1 MNHCARYRSI
11 FSPATEE
18 ERQANFE
25 SYWEFTTRHTGD
37 LIEEKKDLTKKR
49 DRLRSFQE
57 NPIRSRKPLQDPERF
72 YQNYKQLVDDPE
84 TLDRKTLLL
93 TCIYKFARHEW
104 AGISAAWDVVRS
116 MAKARNLKDRISRIH
131 LAEEFCH
138 TRLFNEMLRTFHL
151 AGSSGTHPDCFNAAS
166 INSSPYFPAS

>member
-1 MNHCARYRSI
+1 M
-11 FSPATEE
+11 
-18 ERQANFE
+18 
-25 SYWEFTTRHTGD
+25 
-37 LIEEKKDLTKKR
+37 
-49 DRLRSFQE
+49 
-57 NPIRSRKPLQDPERF
+57 QDPERF

-138 TRLFNEMLRTFHL
+138 TRLFNEMLRTFQPRYVPLDPVQVKRAKHL
-151 AGSSGTHPDCFNAAS
+151 VEETGVAKLLGQVDTADAVF
-166 INSSPYFPAS
+166 